1 MPAHS
6 SAAPEAA
13 TPPPALPAPASSPAP
28 RRWLRRIHGGGVI
41 TESCPSWCVA
51 THAHDQGGMVGDL
64 THDSAAVAMR
74 LPMRVQGGVDAVA
87 WPVLSAMV
95 RQWPYEDDGDSAR
108 AREPHVAFEPS
119 PDETLELD
127 ADGLA
132 VVIDQIR
139 AHADRLEQVHAQLL
153 AAVAEHEA
161 EVSL

>member
-1 MPAHS
+1 
-6 SAAPEAA
+6 
-13 TPPPALPAPASSPAP
+13 
-28 RRWLRRIHGGGVI
+28 
-41 TESCPSWCVA
+41 
-51 THAHDQGGMVGDL
+51 MVGDL

-95 RQWPYEDDGDSAR
+95 RQWPYEDDGDSP
-108 AREPHVAFEPS
+108 REPHVSFEPS

-132 VVIDQIR
+132 AVIDQIR

-153 AAVAEHEA
+153 AAVAEHKA